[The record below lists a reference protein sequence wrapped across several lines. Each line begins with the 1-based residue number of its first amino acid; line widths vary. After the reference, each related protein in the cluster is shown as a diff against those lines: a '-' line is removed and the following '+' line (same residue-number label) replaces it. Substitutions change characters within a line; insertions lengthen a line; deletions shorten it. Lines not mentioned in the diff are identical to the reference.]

1 VRVPQSWLAELLGEL
16 PGVDDVAE
24 AFVRVGFEVEDVHR
38 APEITGPLVVGR
50 VLEIEEL
57 TGLKKPI
64 RWCQVQVGAGSD
76 GTGQVNG
83 IICGARNFAVN
94 DLVVVALPGAV
105 LPGGFAIA
113 ARKTYGH
120 VSDGMIA
127 SASELGVGNDHSGII
142 VLPPGTGEPGDEAR
156 PLLGL
161 DPAAPDAVI
170 ELDVNPDSGYCFS
183 VRGLARELA
192 GSLDREYVDP
202 AGWYFVGELAGGAW
216 PVRLEDAGCP
226 RFCARRIDGVDLT
239 APSPWWMQRRLLA
252 AGMRPISLVVD
263 VTNYVMIELGQPLHA
278 YDAGKLSGP
287 IVVRRAAAGEKLI
300 TLDDVER
307 TLDPD
312 DLLITDDSGPIGLAG
327 VMGGASTEITVS
339 TAAHGASDTVDVLLE
354 AAHFDPAVIARAAR
368 RHKLPSEASK
378 RFERVVDPQLPPV
391 ALERAVQLLVEH
403 GGGHPVDGRTDE
415 GAAPAPASIEMALD
429 LPDRVAGVSYP
440 NGATTHRL
448 RQVGCEV
455 ELHLGADLA
464 GSVQVTPPSWRP
476 DLTQPAD
483 LVEEVLRLEGYETIP
498 SVLPAAPPGRG
509 LTPGQLRRRAVS
521 RALAETGFVEVLP
534 FPFVGPASW
543 DALGLAEKDIRRKTV
558 HVLNPLDADRAEL
571 STTLLPG
578 LLEMLSR
585 NRSRGAGDLALYHL
599 GQVTLPHAQPVPM
612 PEPGVDRR
620 PTDAEYAQ
628 IKAALPAQPLHVA
641 VVLAGNR
648 EPAGWWGRGRSAGWE
663 DAVEAARLVGR
674 VAGVELRVTK
684 ADLAPWHPGRCAA
697 LRVGDWVIGHAG
709 ELHPKVIEAL
719 QLPPRTCAMEL
730 DLDAIPLTDARPA
743 PLVSPYPPI
752 SVDVA
757 LVAGT
762 DVPAAELADALAEGG
777 GDLVEDVRLFDL
789 YSGEQVGEGRRS
801 LAYTLRFRAADRTL
815 TNEEANAA
823 RDAAVAVAASRYG
836 AALR

>member
-50 VLEIEEL
+50 VREIEEL

-76 GTGQVNG
+76 GTGQTNG
-83 IICGARNFAVN
+83 IICGARNFAVD

-105 LPGGFAIA
+105 LPGPFEIS
-113 ARKTYGH
+113 ARTTYGH
-120 VSDGMIA
+120 VSNGMIA
-127 SASELGVGNDHSGII
+127 SAAELRVGNDHSGII
-142 VLPPGTGEPGDEAR
+142 VLPPGTGEPGDDAR

-161 DPAAPDAVI
+161 DPAAPDAVV

-192 GSLDREYVDP
+192 ASLDREYVDP
-202 AGWYFVGELAGGAW
+202 AGWYFVGELAADAW
-216 PVRLEDAGCP
+216 PVTLADPGCP
-226 RFCARRIDGVDLT
+226 RFCARRVDGVDLA

-278 YDAGKLSGP
+278 YDVAKLSGP
-287 IVVRRAAAGEKLI
+287 IVVRRATAGEKLT
-300 TLDDVER
+300 TLDGVER

-327 VMGGASTEITVS
+327 VMGGATTEI
-339 TAAHGASDTVDVLLE
+339 AGPGAGGTVDVLLE
-354 AAHFDPAVIARAAR
+354 AAHFDPAVIARGAR

-403 GGGHPVDGRTDE
+403 GGGRPVDARTDE
-415 GAAPAPASIEMALD
+415 GAAPVPAAIEMALD

-440 NGATTHRL
+440 NGTTTHRL

-455 ELHLGADLA
+455 ELQLGADL
-464 GSVQVTPPSWRP
+464 GGVVQVVPPSWRP

-483 LVEEVLRLEGYETIP
+483 LVEEVLRLEGYEVIP

-521 RALAETGFVEVLP
+521 TALAEAGFVEVLP
-534 FPFVGPASW
+534 FPFVGPAAW
-543 DALGLAEKDIRRKTV
+543 DAFGLADDDVRRRTV
-558 HVLNPLDADRAEL
+558 HVLNPIDTERAEL
-571 STTLLPG
+571 ATTLLPG
-578 LLEMLSR
+578 LLEMLAR
-585 NRSRGAGDLALYHL
+585 NRSRGVADLALYHL
-599 GQVTLPHAQPVPM
+599 GQVTLPHARPLAM
-612 PEPGVDRR
+612 PEPGVADR

-641 VVLAGNR
+641 VVLAGDR
-648 EPAGWWGRGRSAGWE
+648 EPSGWWGRGRPAAWE
-663 DAVEAARLVGR
+663 DAVEAGRLVGR

-684 ADLAPWHPGRCAA
+684 AALAPWHPGRCAA
-697 LRVGDWVIGHAG
+697 LRVGDWVVGHAG

-719 QLPPRTCAMEL
+719 ELPPRTCAMEL

-757 LVAGT
+757 LVAGA
-762 DVPAAELADALAEGG
+762 DVPAAELADALADGG
-777 GDLVEDVRLFDL
+777 GELVEDVRLFDV

-815 TNEEANAA
+815 TSEEANAA
-823 RDAAVAVAASRYG
+823 RDAAVAVAADRFG